1 MPIDFLALTQEGF
14 RPDSDQLVLYKMTAW
29 IDAAEVARNPTFD
42 DRVISG
48 DFATA
53 KREDHVEQGSRGSMR
68 RGILVS
74 RLNISLAWCEQ
85 RQAVKN
91 YHARTENAE
100 RSGVVNV
107 GYQQHRPTH

>member
-1 MPIDFLALTQEGF
+1 
-14 RPDSDQLVLYKMTAW
+14 MTAW

-74 RLNISLAWCEQ
+74 RLNISLAWCVNNA
-85 RQAVKN
+85 RQLRIITRERKTPN
-91 YHARTENAE
+91 EAE
-100 RSGVVNV
+100 S
-107 GYQQHRPTH
+107 